1 MPGTARKRWS
11 TSKDYDWPFG
21 QRAAGQMSKM
31 NEWMNE
37 CDSSLNLMLK
47 ASDDV
52 PQSWPCKFLP
62 FWHAGMLSN
71 SHHESSPFRN
81 WWILSSWWTPRRMK
95 LPQRSI
101 CRSKYASLSTN
112 HCNLLISLI
121 LFVSLTISTSWS
133 WGPYQSE
140 AWLQVRSTNLENSHS
155 PGWALTRKHPAG
167 HRRPENLGEE
177 IFLKPPGLFGVFLFW
192 PRQLG
197 RLKSEIVRLQK
208 VLEDTQDYLGLPQD
222 NQNAFRNRKTS
233 GPKDFNSQK
242 ITRLRITASQKKNN
256 CSKSKMVLTN
266 VRSNVWRLSDSVF
279 SAFRIKSMPS
289 PMSSW
294 EEMRSWTSELPPF
307 FFH

>member
-1 MPGTARKRWS
+1 MRPLPIGSMAASEIYQLGKLSFTWLSVDKKTSSRTSSPRKSWWRDFLETAR
-11 TSKDYDWPFG
+11 
-21 QRAAGQMSKM
+21 
-31 NEWMNE
+31 
-37 CDSSLNLMLK
+37 
-47 ASDDV
+47 
-52 PQSWPCKFLP
+52 
-62 FWHAGMLSN
+62 
-71 SHHESSPFRN
+71 
-81 WWILSSWWTPRRMK
+81 
-95 LPQRSI
+95 
-101 CRSKYASLSTN
+101 
-112 HCNLLISLI
+112 
-121 LFVSLTISTSWS
+121 FVW
-133 WGPYQSE
+133 
-140 AWLQVRSTNLENSHS
+140 
-155 PGWALTRKHPAG
+155 
-167 HRRPENLGEE
+167 
-177 IFLKPPGLFGVFLFW
+177 GVFFW

-222 NQNAFRNRKTS
+222 NQNAFTNRKTS

>member
-1 MPGTARKRWS
+1 MAPVQCASECQEQLERDGARVKIMTDHLVNVQQAKCQRWM
-11 TSKDYDWPFG
+11 
-21 QRAAGQMSKM
+21 R
-31 NEWMNE
+31 E

-177 IFLKPPGLFGVFLFW
+177 IFLKTPGLFGVFFFGRGNWDDWNLRSWDCRRFW
-192 PRQLG
+192 KTPRTIWDCPKIIKTHSQTERPQVLKTLTAKKSLALELL
-197 RLKSEIVRLQK
+197 RLKKKIIVPRAK
-208 VLEDTQDYLGLPQD
+208 W
-222 NQNAFRNRKTS
+222 F
-233 GPKDFNSQK
+233 
-242 ITRLRITASQKKNN
+242 
-256 CSKSKMVLTN
+256 
-266 VRSNVWRLSDSVF
+266 
-279 SAFRIKSMPS
+279 
-289 PMSSW
+289 
-294 EEMRSWTSELPPF
+294 
-307 FFH
+307 